1 MNVQKI
7 SMTTPHHKS
16 TLNFKNNVQP
26 QTTQPEETN
35 NFELPSAQQALAQSG
50 VMIVS
55 STKTIAHPDDG
66 TTEKQ
71 NYTAL
76 IKDGK
81 VQEAETTIQ
90 YFTQNGENYGT
101 VVEKEDLEDDMSYDE
116 SE

>member
-90 YFTQNGENYGT
+90 YFTQNG
-101 VVEKEDLEDDMSYDE
+101 
-116 SE
+116 

>member
-7 SMTTPHHKS
+7 SMITPHHKS
-16 TLNFKNNVQP
+16 ALNFKNNVQP
-26 QTTQPEETN
+26 QTPPSEQTN
-35 NFELPSAQQALAQSG
+35 DFELHSAQEALAQSG

-76 IKDGK
+76 IKGGK
-81 VQEAETTIQ
+81 VQKAETTIQ
-90 YFTQNGENYGT
+90 YFTQSGE
-101 VVEKEDLEDDMSYDE
+101 DIEDDMSYDDE
-116 SE
+116 E

>member
-16 TLNFKNNVQP
+16 TLNFKNNVQQ
-26 QTTQPEETN
+26 QTTQPEQTN
-35 NFELPSAQQALAQSG
+35 EFELPSAQQALAQSG

-81 VQEAETTIQ
+81 VQKAETTIQ

-101 VVEKEDLEDDMSYDE
+101 VVEKEDHEDDMSYDDE
-116 SE
+116 E

>member
-26 QTTQPEETN
+26 QTTQPEQTN
-35 NFELPSAQQALAQSG
+35 DFELPSAQEALAQSG

-71 NYTAL
+71 KYTAL

-101 VVEKEDLEDDMSYDE
+101 VVEKEDLEDDMSYDDE
-116 SE
+116 E

>member
-55 STKTIAHPDDG
+55 STKTIAHSDDG

-90 YFTQNGENYGT
+90 YFTQNGENYGN
-101 VVEKEDLEDDMSYDE
+101 VVEKEDHEDDMSYDYE
-116 SE
+116 E

>member
-7 SMTTPHHKS
+7 SMITPHHKS
-16 TLNFKNNVQP
+16 ALNFKNNVQP
-26 QTTQPEETN
+26 QTPPSEQTN
-35 NFELPSAQQALAQSG
+35 DFELPSAQEALAQSG

-66 TTEKQ
+66 TTKKQ

-90 YFTQNGENYGT
+90 YFTQSGE
-101 VVEKEDLEDDMSYDE
+101 DIEDDMSYDDE
-116 SE
+116 E